1 MANLCVEIISRET
14 IKPSSPNVH
23 KLDPFKIS
31 YLDQLTP
38 TTFVPLIF
46 FYTRDGVNPVNTS
59 ETLTRLKKSLSETL
73 DIYYPFSGR
82 NRDNIV
88 VNSFQEGVPFFVA
101 KTNYR
106 MVEFLRT
113 RETESLNKFVPCQPF
128 DKEKDMGVPIVSF
141 QVNIFACGGMA
152 IGMCF
157 SHKHGDGTTFASF
170 FKTWAALS
178 RGSSLDKAMY
188 ANLGNASTVFSP
200 RNPLP
205 QAYTTLMETLWF
217 SERKLVTRRFV
228 FDAKSITTLRDKAK
242 GTTEQDQSLPS
253 RIEAIT
259 SFIWKCYMAASR
271 TTLGTTKASLLV
283 QAVNVR
289 PRSMSNLLDGAIG
302 NLFWWGAALA
312 NPADSELNHLVGKM
326 REGVSLFDDDYLK
339 SLQGEEGFE
348 AMSNLLDQ
356 LEEIISIEKPDVLAF
371 TSWCYQGVYELN
383 FGFAEPVWVAVMGKA
398 GVEFR
403 NLVVFF
409 ETKWGKGIEAW
420 ITLDEMRMAAL
431 EQDPEFLAFASPNPV
446 ISSL

>member
-1 MANLCVEIISRET
+1 
-14 IKPSSPNVH
+14 
-23 KLDPFKIS
+23 
-31 YLDQLTP
+31 
-38 TTFVPLIF
+38 
-46 FYTRDGVNPVNTS
+46 
-59 ETLTRLKKSLSETL
+59 
-73 DIYYPFSGR
+73 
-82 NRDNIV
+82 
-88 VNSFQEGVPFFVA
+88 
-101 KTNYR
+101 
-106 MVEFLRT
+106 
-113 RETESLNKFVPCQPF
+113 
-128 DKEKDMGVPIVSF
+128 
-141 QVNIFACGGMA
+141 
-152 IGMCF
+152 
-157 SHKHGDGTTFASF
+157 
-170 FKTWAALS
+170 
-178 RGSSLDKAMY
+178 
-188 ANLGNASTVFSP
+188 
-200 RNPLP
+200 
-205 QAYTTLMETLWF
+205 
-217 SERKLVTRRFV
+217 
-228 FDAKSITTLRDKAK
+228 
-242 GTTEQDQSLPS
+242 
-253 RIEAIT
+253 
-259 SFIWKCYMAASR
+259 MAASR